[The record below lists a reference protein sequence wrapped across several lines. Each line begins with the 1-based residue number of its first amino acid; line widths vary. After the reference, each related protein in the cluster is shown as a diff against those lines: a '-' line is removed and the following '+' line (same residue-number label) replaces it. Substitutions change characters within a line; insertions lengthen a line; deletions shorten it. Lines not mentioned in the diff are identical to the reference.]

1 HAALLAHA
9 QSLAHA
15 EPRPARRVHVGV
27 RRCVSAAALS
37 HQQPHRRR
45 GGWRDLRVLPVRDV
59 ASVAHPAALHGR
71 DSAVAVLSAAAGGL
85 RRVPPEGGSYRRE
98 ERVPPEGG
106 NDKRQRGPPE
116 GGNDRRQRVPPE
128 GGNYRREER
137 VPPEGGSYG
146 RRARV
151 PPEGGSYRRR
161 ESVRPEGGN
170 DRRTER
176 GARSFRSFCS
186 FRLQAERGGPGAG
199 ARARR
204 PGALLRV
211 LRRVRGT

>member
-106 NDKRQRGPPE
+106 ND
-116 GGNDRRQRVPPE
+116 NRQRVPPE

-137 VPPEGGSYG
+137 VPPEDGNY
-146 RRARV
+146 RRQRV
-151 PPEGGSYRRR
+151 PPEDG
-161 ESVRPEGGN
+161 
-170 DRRTER
+170 
-176 GARSFRSFCS
+176 
-186 FRLQAERGGPGAG
+186 
-199 ARARR
+199 
-204 PGALLRV
+204 
-211 LRRVRGT
+211 